1 MNKNQTRKEVML
13 VQPQLIADDIAKTA
27 TTLATTHSKLFPLIG
42 IYMLDSNSDNS
53 NESTVIAILDILK
66 DKYKHFQFIVFDK
79 ERSDITNS
87 KDVICIGNL
96 ESFIKGCDII
106 VTNRMDEALEKVKE
120 KVYTLDIFSNN
131 EFIQM
136 NTLRGR

>member
-1 MNKNQTRKEVML
+1 MDKNQTRKEVVL

-53 NESTVIAILDILK
+53 KESAAIEILNILE
-66 DKYKHFQFIVFDK
+66 DEYKHFQFIAFDK
-79 ERSDITNS
+79 EKSDITS
-87 KDVICIGNL
+87 SQDVMYCNNL
-96 ESFIKGCDII
+96 KSFLKGCDVI
-106 VTNRMDEALEKVKE
+106 VTNHMDKTLESVKE

-131 EFIQM
+131 
-136 NTLRGR
+136 

>member
-1 MNKNQTRKEVML
+1 MEKNQTRKEVIL

-27 TTLATTHSKLFPLIG
+27 TTLATTHGKLFPLIG

-53 NESTVIAILDILK
+53 NESAVISILNILK
-66 DKYKHFQFIVFDK
+66 DEYKHFQFIAFDK

-87 KDVICIGNL
+87 QDVICVSNL

-106 VTNRMDEALEKVKE
+106 VTNRMDEALEKVQGNIRKAINLLGE
-120 KVYTLDIFSNN
+120 HH
-131 EFIQM
+131 E
-136 NTLRGR
+136 